1 MAKYAL
7 LSLLVLTLFAG
18 CSKDSGGTPATS
30 GKPDQK
36 PVPTEGTT
44 AQKPGQMP
52 AQKPG
57 QNRVVTSVSHAAFS
71 GEHAFTFLTAQTAF
85 GPRNPNSAG
94 HRACLAYLA
103 STLRGLADDVRLQEF
118 THNGYGGE
126 QLRLTN
132 IVASF
137 RPKDPAR
144 ILLCAHWDTRPRAEQ
159 DETREKRNDPILG
172 ANDGA
177 SGVAVLMEIAGL
189 LKSIPPSIGV
199 DIVLFDGED
208 YGREGD
214 HASYLLGSRYFA
226 GHKEGDYLPRFGI
239 LLDMVGDKFLELPKE
254 RYSLR
259 YAPDIVDMVWRTA
272 ALLGAQQFHDENG
285 EEIMDDHLPLNEAG
299 IQTIDIID
307 FNYPDTTNRFWHTHQ
322 DTPEH
327 CSAESLGAVGTV
339 IASVVYAQ
347 VP

>member
-1 MAKYAL
+1 MAKYSP
-7 LSLLVLTLFAG
+7 LSLLVLMLFAG
-18 CSKDSGGTPATS
+18 CSKNSGQTSATEGPA
-30 GKPDQK
+30 GKM
-36 PVPTEGTT
+36 PVP
-44 AQKPGQMP
+44 AQQET
-52 AQKPG
+52 
-57 QNRVVTSVSHAAFS
+57 VVTSTPLPTFS
-71 GEHAFTFLTAQTAF
+71 GEHAFTLLTAQTAF

-94 HRACLAYLA
+94 HRACLTYIA

-118 THNGYGGE
+118 THTGYGGE
-126 QLRLTN
+126 QLHLTN
-132 IVASF
+132 IIARF
-137 RPKDPAR
+137 RPSDSTR

-159 DETREKRNDPILG
+159 DETRGRRNDPILG

-177 SGVAVLMEIAGL
+177 SGVAVLLEIAGL
-189 LKSIPPSIGV
+189 LKITPPFIGV

-226 GHKEGDYLPRFGI
+226 EHKGGEYIPRFGI

-254 RYSLR
+254 QYSLR
-259 YAPDIVDMVWRTA
+259 YAPHVVDMVWKTA
-272 ALLGAQQFHDENG
+272 AFLGVHQFLDEKG

-307 FNYPDTTNRFWHTHQ
+307 FNYPDASNRFWHTHQ

-327 CSAESLGAVGTV
+327 CSAESLEAVGSV